1 MNKTNKSEKMA
12 GKKRIIL
19 LFDLYKD
26 ERIISL
32 KEIERRIRRASWN
45 MIGDLIQPHLQ
56 IPYRAKE
63 EKEEKEDNH
72 PLSEWGKTTNS
83 NAPY

>member
-32 KEIERRIRRASWN
+32 KEIERRIRRARIKN
-45 MIGDLIQPHLQ
+45 PDAEFFIKIVNRQFL
-56 IPYRAKE
+56 
-63 EKEEKEDNH
+63 
-72 PLSEWGKTTNS
+72 NS
-83 NAPY
+83 